1 MGKIGKNPKIGELWR
16 PVAPQ
21 PYVVQKKADQPR
33 KLPGPWTTTWS
44 KHYFSAVHPVTCS
57 LLWVRCLFDFRFQI
71 WGQMTPKVKFSEMSF
86 RIHWRDTE
94 LRFVA
99 KSCENWPLQS
109 CRKVVWITTRKKL
122 GLRGTRPSPH
132 FAQNGPI
139 TPKNSLNVVTPW
151 PVHVYRI
158 WSGSAALWRTYC
170 RQLIFRTP
178 KVNTI
183 ITGFQLTMKVKKI
196 ENKPTFTR
204 LNRIHEC
211 DKHPDRRTDGQTA
224 RRHRPRLYA

>member
-16 PVAPQ
+16 PIAPQ
-21 PYVVQKKADQPR
+21 PYVVQKMLTNLGNSLALGLQ
-33 KLPGPWTTTWS
+33 LGVNSIFLQCIPW
-44 KHYFSAVHPVTCS
+44 PVACS
-57 LLWVRCLFDFRFQI
+57 EWGACLTDFRFQI
-71 WGQMTPKVKFSEMSF
+71 WGQMTPKVKFSKMSF

-211 DKHPDRRTDGQTA
+211 DKHPDRRTDRTTA
-224 RRHRPRLYA
+224 